1 MPQKYLG
8 NMSCC
13 NIMSWECQNV
23 KVEEERERLS
33 QRNVSTARA
42 ASCQYLLQTTHYSL
56 PLPNRPI
63 SGNWKYTVE
72 KSKTNAT
79 NVKHFQYIPQTTHY
93 SHYSHYSC
101 KLFLLHDI
109 FFISLKCPFDDPLP
123 LGERYFPG
131 ILNSPLLENPA
142 SHWTPNH
149 LRVLP
154 GWRTSLS
161 QLVIIRLQQKVH
173 TYPGVLKSCIFLSTG
188 LWYLSVLLIISVKVK
203 VYKT

>member
-56 PLPNRPI
+56 PLLNRPI
-63 SGNWKYTVE
+63 SGNWKYAME
-72 KSKTNAT
+72 KSQSNAT
-79 NVKHFQYIPQTTHY
+79 NVKHCQYLPQTHYFHY

-101 KLFLLHDI
+101 KLFLVSFVRI
-109 FFISLKCPFDDPLP
+109 FLLISLKCPFDDPLP

-131 ILNSPLLENPA
+131 ILNSSLLEDPLPSA
-142 SHWTPNH
+142 CHWTPGRSCQP
-149 LRVLP
+149 LDSKPSPCAFRVI
-154 GWRTSLS
+154 TLS
-161 QLVIIRLQQKVH
+161 FPTGDAQPATEGLHISR
-173 TYPGVLKSCIFLSTG
+173 YP
-188 LWYLSVLLIISVKVK
+188 
-203 VYKT
+203 

>member
-56 PLPNRPI
+56 PLLNRPISGNWKYAMEKSKINATNVKHCQYLLQTTHYSLPLSNRPI

-79 NVKHFQYIPQTTHY
+79 NVIMHPRSQTIWGYIWNCTVEKSRTNATCVIFHLLRREVWQYI
-93 SHYSHYSC
+93 
-101 KLFLLHDI
+101 
-109 FFISLKCPFDDPLP
+109 
-123 LGERYFPG
+123 
-131 ILNSPLLENPA
+131 
-142 SHWTPNH
+142 
-149 LRVLP
+149 
-154 GWRTSLS
+154 
-161 QLVIIRLQQKVH
+161 
-173 TYPGVLKSCIFLSTG
+173 
-188 LWYLSVLLIISVKVK
+188 
-203 VYKT
+203 